1 MATPEVITVSTLD
14 ATRDS
19 AEEALFRK
27 YLNHTTLPDG
37 RVLVVT
43 DYEYAAGKTFKAI
56 SQLSA
61 DGSLGHTG
69 GCGTDVSALPDGR
82 SIVVDSMVHTVA
94 VLGRDLAKTAV
105 VVAGQA
111 ETAGHLY
118 EDEPHHGPAP
128 PAPVRGSF
136 LFEPYGCTVLPNGCV
151 LVTDSENHAIRMLSA
166 DLRTI
171 CTVTGGRHG
180 KAEDGNMLDGSAER
194 ARFYVPYGITTLSD
208 GRVLVCDC
216 YNNAIRMLSTDLK
229 TVSTVA
235 GSPRG
240 TSGNL
245 DGPAAE
251 ATFQTP
257 RSIMALPDGRVLVKG
272 NSTPVRV
279 LAGFPPFPERL
290 AGAAA
295 GEVLSDASNSL
306 FVCRKLTLALQI

>member
-1 MATPEVITVSTLD
+1 MATITVSTLD

-118 EDEPHHGPAP
+118 EDEP
-128 PAPVRGSF
+128 
-136 LFEPYGCTVLPNGCV
+136 LPRRCAAA
-151 LVTDSENHAIRMLSA
+151 SCS
-166 DLRTI
+166 
-171 CTVTGGRHG
+171 
-180 KAEDGNMLDGSAER
+180 S
-194 ARFYVPYGITTLSD
+194 
-208 GRVLVCDC
+208 
-216 YNNAIRMLSTDLK
+216 
-229 TVSTVA
+229 
-235 GSPRG
+235 
-240 TSGNL
+240 
-245 DGPAAE
+245 PAA
-251 ATFQTP
+251 APSCPTGACWSRTARTT
-257 RSIMALPDGRVLVKG
+257 RSG
-272 NSTPVRV
+272 
-279 LAGFPPFPERL
+279 
-290 AGAAA
+290 
-295 GEVLSDASNSL
+295 
-306 FVCRKLTLALQI
+306 C